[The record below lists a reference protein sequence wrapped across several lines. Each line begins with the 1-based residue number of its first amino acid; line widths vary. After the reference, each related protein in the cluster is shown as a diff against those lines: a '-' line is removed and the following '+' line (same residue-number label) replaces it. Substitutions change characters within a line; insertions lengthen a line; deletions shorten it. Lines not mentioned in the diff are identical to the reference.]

1 MLKILRGRQV
11 RNFKEAA
18 ALAFQ
23 EAGVGDMSLEV
34 AELFTSAI
42 DTDKRR
48 DEADRVVSSTV
59 HSKYGRNATWSG
71 KRWLI
76 PVPRLG
82 YNVQPIPQLE
92 ITIQAYLAS
101 STEVET
107 TNHYYHYY
115 SMALIGPI
123 GGVEKLVLPMP
134 FLQAVLDDDLDQF
147 DITGR
152 DSAHTVWSI
161 PGLKEAIRLP
171 ADFTTKLSGVLR
183 LKTVAEWLQNFG
195 SEGKKVTPWVVGT
208 LIGLQLH
215 GMIEPS
221 AAREQPY
228 KRENVLARLT
238 QLYGRE
244 WAEEM
249 FTQGAPFLRANMTDR
264 EAFQCI
270 LQEADKFRR
279 ILHKEL

>member
-1 MLKILRGRQV
+1 M

-18 ALAFQ
+18 ALAFR
-23 EAGVGDMSLEV
+23 EAGVGDMSPEV
-34 AELFTSAI
+34 AELFSSAI
-42 DTDKRR
+42 DTDKHR

-59 HSKYGRNATWSG
+59 HSRYGRNATWSG
-71 KRWLI
+71 RRWLI

-92 ITIQAYLAS
+92 IVVQAYLAAS
-101 STEVET
+101 IEVET
-107 TNHYYHYY
+107 INHYY
-115 SMALIGPI
+115 SMVLIGLIGKVEALI
-123 GGVEKLVLPMP
+123 LPLP
-134 FLQAVLDDDLDQF
+134 FLQAVLDNDLNQF
-147 DITGR
+147 DVRGR
-152 DSAHTVWSI
+152 DSTHTAWGI
-161 PGLKEAIRLP
+161 PGLKEAVRLP
-171 ADFTTKLSGVLR
+171 DDFTAKLSAMLR
-183 LKTVAEWLQNFG
+183 LKTVAEWLLNFG
-195 SEGKKVTPWVVGT
+195 SEGRKVAPWVVGT

-215 GMIEPS
+215 GVVEPS
-221 AAREQPY
+221 VVGQQPY
-228 KRENVLARLT
+228 KRENVIAELT

-249 FTQGAPFLRANMTDR
+249 FTQAAPFLRANMTDR